1 MKSSLILLAVVVVV
15 VGTGVLAFSGFLPA
29 ALTIYQ
35 FLTGG

>member
-1 MKSSLILLAVVVVV
+1 MKSSLILLAVVVV